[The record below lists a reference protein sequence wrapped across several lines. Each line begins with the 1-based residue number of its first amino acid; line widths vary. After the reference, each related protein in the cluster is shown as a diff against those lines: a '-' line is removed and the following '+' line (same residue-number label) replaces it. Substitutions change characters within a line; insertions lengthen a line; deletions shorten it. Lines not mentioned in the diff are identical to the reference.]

1 MNEDDMSGCKHDE
14 EKVDWSL
21 VDLNELEGFARV
33 LMYGAKKYSHTNWN
47 KLENADKRYY
57 SACVRH
63 LSAFQSGEIYDSE
76 SGHTHLDH
84 AMANLFILQK
94 ISNSQRAKKE

>member
-1 MNEDDMSGCKHDE
+1 MTDDNTLGCKYDAD
-14 EKVDWSL
+14 KVDWSL
-21 VDLNELEGFARV
+21 VDLKELEGFVRV

-47 KLENADKRYY
+47 KLDHADKRYY

-63 LSAFQSGEIYDSE
+63 LSAFQSGEIYDPE

-94 ISNSQRAKKE
+94 ISNKGS